1 MPARY
6 YWIKIFREFFTNKTI
21 KKIRKM
27 PGGDT
32 YIIIYMRMQLLAL
45 CQPDIAHVD
54 GTTIINGWIM
64 YEGVEDTIEQEIA
77 LELDEEPA
85 VVEAAFRL
93 FVQLGWIEIIDND
106 AFFPAIPAGSEGE
119 SAQRMRAKRIRDKR
133 ASQCDVS
140 PSHCDSDVTQYRSD
154 KNKNIYISDRNIL
167 DKISIP
173 NIYRDAVH
181 RLATGQPQK

>member
-6 YWIKIFREFFTNKTI
+6 YWIKIFREFFANKTI

-54 GTTIINGWIM
+54 GTTVINGWIM

-77 LELDEEPA
+77 LELDEEVSA
-85 VVEAAFRL
+85 VKAAFRL
-93 FVQLGWIEIIDND
+93 FVKLGWIEIVNAD

-133 ASQCDVS
+133 ASQCDGETS
-140 PSHCDSDVTQYRSD
+140 QCDGDVTQYRTEIKKINIDNNIKD
-154 KNKNIYISDRNIL
+154 KMLIPDIYI
-167 DKISIP
+167 
-173 NIYRDAVH
+173 DAVH